1 MRYEDRRASFLSWN
15 ARWLVGAFVLMGCGT
30 SAGQSRKSQPESAL
44 QRAELR
50 VQKATENL
58 SKHLRAERTKFNQ
71 IPLALQFVLQA
82 TDLVE
87 ARFMGIASAEEDEN
101 GYYDAS
107 IQLEVDKVFM
117 GEFSKMENVVGHL
130 YCSDPKCSDEG
141 FVGGTVLYFLK
152 VNSCKTRLVGR
163 LPVDSYASED
173 LVSLLIRR
181 DLLPMHS
188 WVQEG
193 KRRLQILDCAK
204 LESQKVRSKGREG
217 DL

>member
-50 VQKATENL
+50 VRKATESL
-58 SKHLRAERTKFNQ
+58 SQHLQAKRAKFNQ
-71 IPLALQFVLQA
+71 IPLSLQMVLQA

-101 GYYDAS
+101 GYYDVS
-107 IQLEVDKVFM
+107 IRLEVEKVFM
-117 GEFSKMENVVGHL
+117 GELSKKEKVLAHI
-130 YCSDPKCSDEG
+130 YCSDKGCSEEKIAG
-141 FVGGTVLYFLK
+141 EASLYFLK
-152 VNSCKTRLVGR
+152 SNSCKTRLVGHV
-163 LPVDSYASED
+163 PVDAFESKDMA
-173 LVSLLIRR
+173 SLLLRR